1 MVLCG
6 LKSERRQCH
15 QYFYCY
21 EIPSRS
27 TCRFFEESKGILPMQ
42 AFNHS
47 ILFHDLPNQLPY
59 NAIVIG
65 SETIEKKIKKLLEE
79 GNIFPNSSP
88 HGSPMFIIPEN
99 K

>member
-1 MVLCG
+1 VKEDNVINIFIAT
-6 LKSERRQCH
+6 KSLLDPRV
-15 QYFYCY
+15 Y
-21 EIPSRS
+21 
-27 TCRFFEESKGILPMQ
+27 FFEESKGILPMR
-42 AFNHS
+42 AFHHS

-65 SETIEKKIKKLLEE
+65 SEKTEKKIKKLLEE

-88 HGSPMFIIPEN
+88 HGSPVFIIPEN